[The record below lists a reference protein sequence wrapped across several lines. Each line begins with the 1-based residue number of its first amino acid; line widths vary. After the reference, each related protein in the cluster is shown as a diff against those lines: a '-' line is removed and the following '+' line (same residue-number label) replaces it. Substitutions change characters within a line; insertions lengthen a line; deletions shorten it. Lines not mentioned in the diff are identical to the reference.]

1 MTTELEQAYQ
11 YCEALARHHYENFP
25 VISVLQPRH
34 LRRDIAAIYAFART
48 ADDIA
53 DEGELS
59 ATERL
64 AALADYEQQIN
75 YFSQSDFESSSPIF
89 TALRDVVLRHQL
101 PTSLLL
107 ALLSAFKQDVVQT
120 QYEDDAELH
129 DYCRRSANPIGRL
142 LLLLHQ
148 YHDDE
153 VMQHSDAICTAL
165 QLINFYQDIADDHI
179 SRRRLYIPTSSLTQA
194 GISEFTPNAANSR
207 KIATILREKYL
218 FSASLLEQGQ
228 ALGQHLSGR
237 FGWQIR
243 MTLLTALTVL
253 LALSKQDD
261 KHLFSRPRLGKSQF
275 LLAALLSISK
285 RSFHWQVKQ
294 YIKQIRL
301 LNQAT
306 R

>member
-25 VISVLQPRH
+25 VISLLQPRH

-64 AALADYEQQIN
+64 AALADYEQQIT
-75 YFSQSDFESSSPIF
+75 YFSQSGFESSSPIF
-89 TALRDVVLRHQL
+89 TALHDVVLRHQL

-129 DYCRRSANPIGRL
+129 NYCRRSANPIGRL

-179 SRRRLYIPTSSLTQA
+179 SRQRLYIPSSSLAQA
-194 GISEFTPNAANSR
+194 GISEFTPNEANSN
-207 KIATILREKYL
+207 KLASILREKYL

-261 KHLFSRPRLGKSQF
+261 KDLFSRPRLGKSQF

-285 RSFHWQVKQ
+285 RSFHWQLKR
-294 YIKQIRL
+294 YLKQIRL
-301 LNQAT
+301 LN
-306 R
+306 